1 MATEPIR
8 RRGPLHWTGL
18 GKLVSFY
25 RYFAFNAPK
34 TTTAG
39 GMALLGATAV
49 AQMFLL
55 IRHFDVPAYVVVW
68 FLLMIIGSLL
78 AAFAMSVGT
87 VPSLTRSGWALGSAV
102 SLASITMYFAS
113 RAVGLPGLP
122 QMVGRWHYP
131 LGNLTLAMGLLF
143 LALHFSVVTGMN
155 VAYPRTRC
163 WHD

>member
-1 MATEPIR
+1 MTTEQIR
-8 RRGPLHWTGL
+8 RSGPLRWTGT

-39 GMALLGATAV
+39 GMALLAATAV

-55 IRHFDVPAYVVVW
+55 IRHSAAPAYVVVW

-78 AAFAMSVGT
+78 AAFAMSVGS
-87 VPSLTRSGWALGSAV
+87 VPALTRSGWALGSAV
-102 SLASITMYFAS
+102 SLASIAMYFVS

-122 QMVGRWHYP
+122 QMLGHWHYP
-131 LGNLTLAMGLLF
+131 LGNVTLAIGLFF
-143 LALHFSVVTGMN
+143 LGLHFSVVTGMN
-155 VAYPRTRC
+155 VAYPKTRG